1 MGQYIELTK
10 DNFDEVTKSGVA
22 LVDFWATWCGPCRM
36 LSPVIDELAGEFEG
50 RAAICKVNT
59 DQEQELSARFG
70 IRSIPTILFMKNG
83 EIVDQIVGA
92 TSKSVLADKINALL

>member
-10 DNFDEVTKSGVA
+10 DNFDEVTKNGVA

-59 DQEQELSARFG
+59 DQEQELSAKFG

-92 TSKSVLADKINALL
+92 TSKAVLVDKINALL

>member
-10 DNFDEVTKSGVA
+10 DNFDEVTKNGVA

-59 DQEQELSARFG
+59 DHEQELSAKFG

-92 TSKSVLADKINALL
+92 TSKAVLADKINALL

>member
-10 DNFDEVTKSGVA
+10 DNFDEVTKNGVA

-59 DQEQELSARFG
+59 DQEQELSAKFG
-70 IRSIPTILFMKNG
+70 IRRLSIKLWVRQVRLF
-83 EIVDQIVGA
+83 
-92 TSKSVLADKINALL
+92 

>member
-10 DNFDEVTKSGVA
+10 DNFDEVTKNGVA

-50 RAAICKVNT
+50 RVAICKVNT
-59 DQEQELSARFG
+59 DQEQGLSAKFG

-92 TSKSVLADKINALL
+92 TSKAVLADKINALL